1 MAEPLKYRRPQP
13 APEDARWRTALLTPG
28 HSDQLGDRQVS
39 FEPGSDSCIEILRV
53 RASFAES
60 PAFEAALRAR
70 LEALRHVEH
79 PSLASARSVE
89 RTTNGLFLESRV
101 AAGRRLVDVV
111 GPHNGWTFALA
122 VLRDVLAGLV
132 ALSEAGGAVHGV
144 LSSDRIVVTR
154 EGRYVVTE
162 HVMATALEALHLS
175 HAELH
180 SLGLVV
186 PAGADPVQLTHW
198 TDLMQLGYLTLSL
211 LIARPLNPAD
221 FPARVPAWLDE
232 FVAHAGSPA
241 AARKVRSWL
250 ERAMQ
255 VNGATPF
262 MSIRSAQLA
271 LDELSE
277 DVSVQGAESAGA
289 LLAFA
294 SEAEELDPDQP
305 AMTAKAEV
313 RPPPIATVEHLPP
326 QVART
331 EQVKTSAPKARQ
343 APSRIRLRTTTL
355 IIAALSMLVLAEGTV
370 IGGLL
375 YWKPTSRIEVAGPR
389 PVELTVAPALPPASW
404 AIAQSSLVSTPAPVP
419 APPTPK
425 VTPLPAGRVGGLT
438 VTSAVELQVL
448 KDGVAIGSTTAPLV
462 IADGRY
468 RLDFVNQGLGYRVSL
483 PVTVTGGQMTTVKV
497 PVPNGRVSINAV
509 PWAQVTIDGADVGQ
523 TPLAN
528 LSLPI
533 GSHDVVFAHPQF
545 GERHQTVVV
554 KVDGIARV
562 TQNFR

>member
-1 MAEPLKYRRPQP
+1 
-13 APEDARWRTALLTPG
+13 
-28 HSDQLGDRQVS
+28 
-39 FEPGSDSCIEILRV
+39 
-53 RASFAES
+53 
-60 PAFEAALRAR
+60 
-70 LEALRHVEH
+70 
-79 PSLASARSVE
+79 
-89 RTTNGLFLESRV
+89 V

-313 RPPPIATVEHLPP
+313 RPPPIATATVEHLPP